1 MTVQAKKGDMVAT
14 RALYYDGTNKK
25 LEVKWDAGE
34 VVKVVQNNEVIGQL
48 TAAASDDASTTLS
61 GTLEKAP
68 VTDKAL
74 YFYLH
79 NTTRNYSSQNGTIE
93 DISAYHDFAWGT
105 VASGSFSV
113 DGTKVT
119 IPAGVSF
126 DNTPQAIV
134 KFTLLKFEDSLPLY
148 TTELTIC
155 DDATQQNIL
164 KTFDHLNGAT
174 TKDDLTVTSSSA
186 TNVFYVALSDI
197 SGMMLNLFV
206 NTGSK
211 SYTYTKADVTFAN
224 GKYYEVSVKMAD
236 VHGLFSVCGGKKVYF
251 CNGNVQFTGVADL
264 DWKTGFAAQQSDVIG
279 NNPGNTTIN
288 GNGSLSSY
296 PGTVDLFGWSTI
308 KNHIRPSFYGINNST
323 VNDKYAVSV
332 SVFPHCSIARK
343 LLPLHPCI
351 KKCTIMDAKKDY
363 SHVISGYRN
372 ELRLNG
378 KATLSAYCRSVG
390 VSISA
395 VHHWM
400 ENYGI
405 TTKKIKA
412 EMAELAG
419 SDSPFVPL
427 SSEMPVPV
435 RSSGRI
441 ELTFPNGVL
450 LSADQYPPQDLL
462 VLLNGYRGG
471 RV

>member
-1 MTVQAKKGDMVAT
+1 MRKNMEHNRKCLSLQHQPGPSDKPRKELSVLDSFPKRLV
-14 RALYYDGTNKK
+14 YYLMNR
-25 LEVKWDAGE
+25 
-34 VVKVVQNNEVIGQL
+34 
-48 TAAASDDASTTLS
+48 S
-61 GTLEKAP
+61 
-68 VTDKAL
+68 
-74 YFYLH
+74 
-79 NTTRNYSSQNGTIE
+79 R
-93 DISAYHDFAWGT
+93 
-105 VASGSFSV
+105 
-113 DGTKVT
+113 
-119 IPAGVSF
+119 
-126 DNTPQAIV
+126 
-134 KFTLLKFEDSLPLY
+134 
-148 TTELTIC
+148 
-155 DDATQQNIL
+155 
-164 KTFDHLNGAT
+164 
-174 TKDDLTVTSSSA
+174 
-186 TNVFYVALSDI
+186 
-197 SGMMLNLFV
+197 
-206 NTGSK
+206 
-211 SYTYTKADVTFAN
+211 
-224 GKYYEVSVKMAD
+224 
-236 VHGLFSVCGGKKVYF
+236 
-251 CNGNVQFTGVADL
+251 
-264 DWKTGFAAQQSDVIG
+264 
-279 NNPGNTTIN
+279 
-288 GNGSLSSY
+288 
-296 PGTVDLFGWSTI
+296 
-308 KNHIRPSFYGINNST
+308 
-323 VNDKYAVSV
+323 VSV

-343 LLPLHPCI
+343 LLPLPPCI

-419 SDSPFVPL
+419 CDSPFVPL

-435 RSSGRI
+435 RSSSRI

>member
-1 MTVQAKKGDMVAT
+1 MFLDGHNAFIPKICEKK
-14 RALYYDGTNKK
+14 
-25 LEVKWDAGE
+25 E
-34 VVKVVQNNEVIGQL
+34 
-48 TAAASDDASTTLS
+48 
-61 GTLEKAP
+61 
-68 VTDKAL
+68 
-74 YFYLH
+74 
-79 NTTRNYSSQNGTIE
+79 NYKN
-93 DISAYHDFAWGT
+93 
-105 VASGSFSV
+105 
-113 DGTKVT
+113 
-119 IPAGVSF
+119 
-126 DNTPQAIV
+126 
-134 KFTLLKFEDSLPLY
+134 LL
-148 TTELTIC
+148 
-155 DDATQQNIL
+155 
-164 KTFDHLNGAT
+164 
-174 TKDDLTVTSSSA
+174 
-186 TNVFYVALSDI
+186 
-197 SGMMLNLFV
+197 
-206 NTGSK
+206 
-211 SYTYTKADVTFAN
+211 
-224 GKYYEVSVKMAD
+224 
-236 VHGLFSVCGGKKVYF
+236 
-251 CNGNVQFTGVADL
+251 
-264 DWKTGFAAQQSDVIG
+264 
-279 NNPGNTTIN
+279 
-288 GNGSLSSY
+288 LSS
-296 PGTVDLFGWSTI
+296 F
-308 KNHIRPSFYGINNST
+308 
-323 VNDKYAVSV
+323 VSV

-435 RSSGRI
+435 RSSSRI

>member
-1 MTVQAKKGDMVAT
+1 MENPKGFKISQYACAVMLIVSSIALVANDMNAI
-14 RALYYDGTNKK
+14 DG
-25 LEVKWDAGE
+25 VR
-34 VVKVVQNNEVIGQL
+34 
-48 TAAASDDASTTLS
+48 LS
-61 GTLEKAP
+61 QH
-68 VTDKAL
+68 
-74 YFYLH
+74 F
-79 NTTRNYSSQNGTIE
+79 
-93 DISAYHDFAWGT
+93 
-105 VASGSFSV
+105 
-113 DGTKVT
+113 
-119 IPAGVSF
+119 
-126 DNTPQAIV
+126 
-134 KFTLLKFEDSLPLY
+134 LLREF
-148 TTELTIC
+148 
-155 DDATQQNIL
+155 
-164 KTFDHLNGAT
+164 
-174 TKDDLTVTSSSA
+174 
-186 TNVFYVALSDI
+186 
-197 SGMMLNLFV
+197 LNLNKYPENIPTMQV
-206 NTGSK
+206 VANL
-211 SYTYTKADVTFAN
+211 TY
-224 GKYYEVSVKMAD
+224 G
-236 VHGLFSVCGGKKVYF
+236 
-251 CNGNVQFTGVADL
+251 
-264 DWKTGFAAQQSDVIG
+264 
-279 NNPGNTTIN
+279 
-288 GNGSLSSY
+288 
-296 PGTVDLFGWSTI
+296 
-308 KNHIRPSFYGINNST
+308 
-323 VNDKYAVSV
+323 VSV

-412 EMAELAG
+412 EMAEFAG

-435 RSSGRI
+435 RSSSRI

>member
-1 MTVQAKKGDMVAT
+1 MSLPKVLVFFCLFTCIIGESATKGVFILSCSEELLAKSLAFGY
-14 RALYYDGTNKK
+14 RFYSISNRNNN
-25 LEVKWDAGE
+25 VK
-34 VVKVVQNNEVIGQL
+34 
-48 TAAASDDASTTLS
+48 
-61 GTLEKAP
+61 
-68 VTDKAL
+68 
-74 YFYLH
+74 
-79 NTTRNYSSQNGTIE
+79 
-93 DISAYHDFAWGT
+93 
-105 VASGSFSV
+105 
-113 DGTKVT
+113 
-119 IPAGVSF
+119 
-126 DNTPQAIV
+126 IV
-134 KFTLLKFEDSLPLY
+134 KFGF
-148 TTELTIC
+148 
-155 DDATQQNIL
+155 
-164 KTFDHLNGAT
+164 
-174 TKDDLTVTSSSA
+174 
-186 TNVFYVALSDI
+186 VFFSI
-197 SGMMLNLFV
+197 S
-206 NTGSK
+206 
-211 SYTYTKADVTFAN
+211 
-224 GKYYEVSVKMAD
+224 
-236 VHGLFSVCGGKKVYF
+236 
-251 CNGNVQFTGVADL
+251 
-264 DWKTGFAAQQSDVIG
+264 
-279 NNPGNTTIN
+279 
-288 GNGSLSSY
+288 
-296 PGTVDLFGWSTI
+296 
-308 KNHIRPSFYGINNST
+308 
-323 VNDKYAVSV
+323 VSV

>member
-1 MTVQAKKGDMVAT
+1 MSK
-14 RALYYDGTNKK
+14 R
-25 LEVKWDAGE
+25 
-34 VVKVVQNNEVIGQL
+34 
-48 TAAASDDASTTLS
+48 
-61 GTLEKAP
+61 P
-68 VTDKAL
+68 
-74 YFYLH
+74 FLH
-79 NTTRNYSSQNGTIE
+79 TC
-93 DISAYHDFAWGT
+93 
-105 VASGSFSV
+105 
-113 DGTKVT
+113 K
-119 IPAGVSF
+119 
-126 DNTPQAIV
+126 
-134 KFTLLKFEDSLPLY
+134 
-148 TTELTIC
+148 
-155 DDATQQNIL
+155 
-164 KTFDHLNGAT
+164 
-174 TKDDLTVTSSSA
+174 
-186 TNVFYVALSDI
+186 
-197 SGMMLNLFV
+197 
-206 NTGSK
+206 
-211 SYTYTKADVTFAN
+211 
-224 GKYYEVSVKMAD
+224 
-236 VHGLFSVCGGKKVYF
+236 
-251 CNGNVQFTGVADL
+251 
-264 DWKTGFAAQQSDVIG
+264 
-279 NNPGNTTIN
+279 
-288 GNGSLSSY
+288 
-296 PGTVDLFGWSTI
+296 
-308 KNHIRPSFYGINNST
+308 
-323 VNDKYAVSV
+323 VSV
-332 SVFPHCSIARK
+332 SVFPHCSIGRK

-419 SDSPFVPL
+419 CDSPFVPL

-435 RSSGRI
+435 RSSSRI